1 MATSRRLSSARSDRV
16 TPGRFA
22 PSATTARLAIGV
34 TVTVCGV
41 LWILLGSASL
51 SWFGL
56 SPIGLYRSIDQPPI
70 LLTLVGVWYTA
81 RGLIGTET
89 DEALEQE
96 EVEGVGEGGGA

>member
-1 MATSRRLSSARSDRV
+1 MATSRRLSSARSDRL

-22 PSATTARLAIGV
+22 PSATTARLAIGL

-51 SWFGL
+51 SWCGL

-81 RGLIGTET
+81 RGLIGCET
-89 DEALEQE
+89 DEAPDQDDAGDL
-96 EVEGVGEGGGA
+96 GEGGRA